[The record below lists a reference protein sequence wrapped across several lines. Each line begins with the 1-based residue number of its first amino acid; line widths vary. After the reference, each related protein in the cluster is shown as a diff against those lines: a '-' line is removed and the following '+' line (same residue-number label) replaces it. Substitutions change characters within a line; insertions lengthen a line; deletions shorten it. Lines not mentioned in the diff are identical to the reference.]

1 MMLAKGYG
9 NGYGHGYGDGYGY
22 GHGYGHGDA
31 KEQPRCTRLWLDG
44 NPLSVAAQQTMM
56 RQLCSTQH

>member
-1 MMLAKGYG
+1 MMLANGYDNGYG
-9 NGYGHGYGDGYGY
+9 NGTGSGHKSV
-22 GHGYGHGDA
+22 

-56 RQLCSTQH
+56 RQLCFTQH